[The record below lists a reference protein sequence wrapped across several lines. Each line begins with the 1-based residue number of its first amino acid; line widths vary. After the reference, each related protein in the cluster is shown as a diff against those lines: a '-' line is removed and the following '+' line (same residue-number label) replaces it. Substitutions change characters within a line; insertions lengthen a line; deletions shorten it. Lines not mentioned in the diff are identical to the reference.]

1 MSPKIYNVL
10 FLCTGNSA
18 RSIMAEALLNSIGK
32 GRFRAY
38 SGGSHPAGAVNPHA
52 IEEITSIGYSTQNLR
67 SKSWD
72 EFAAPDAPHMDFVI
86 TVCDKAA
93 GEVCPVWPG
102 QPVNAHWGFQDPASV
117 KGDDATRR
125 AAFARVCREIKN
137 RLDIFM
143 CLPLDKLERMA
154 LKKNVEEIGKV
165 YNVLFICTGN
175 SARSVMSEALVTI
188 LGQGRFRG
196 FSAGSRPGGSVNPF
210 AIEQIKAFDHYYPTE
225 NMRSKSWEEFSRQD
239 APKMDF
245 IITVCDNA
253 AGEECPYWPG
263 HPATAHWGY
272 EDPAALEGSDEAKRA
287 LFAKVFAQIIKRVD
301 EFVKLPL
308 HALDEK
314 TIQQKIKAIGKIN
327 V

>member
-1 MSPKIYNVL
+1 MQEKIYNVL

-18 RSIMAEALLNSIGK
+18 RSIMAEALLNSLGK
-32 GRFRAY
+32 GRFRAF
-38 SGGSHPAGAVNPHA
+38 SGGSYPTGTVNPHA
-52 IEEITSIGYSTQNLR
+52 IEEVRSVGYPADNLR
-67 SKSWD
+67 SKSWE
-72 EFAAPDAPHMDFVI
+72 EFAGPGAPHMDFVI
-86 TVCDKAA
+86 TVCDQAA

-102 QPVNAHWGFQDPASV
+102 HPVTAHWGFADPAAII
-117 KGDDATRR
+117 GDAAGRR
-125 AAFARVCREIKN
+125 AAFARVAREIKN
-137 RLDIFM
+137 RLDIFLS
-143 CLPLDKLERMA
+143 LPLDKLEHMA
-154 LKKNVEEIGKV
+154 IKKSVDDIGKV

-225 NMRSKSWEEFSRQD
+225 NMRSKSWSEFAGAD
-239 APKMDF
+239 APAMDF

-272 EDPAALEGSDEAKRA
+272 EDPAALAGSDEEKRA
-287 LFAKVFAQIIKRVD
+287 LFARVFGQIMHRVD
-301 EFVKLPL
+301 AFVKLPL
-308 HALDEK
+308 HAMDKASIRQE
-314 TIQQKIKAIGKIN
+314 IQAIGAMP